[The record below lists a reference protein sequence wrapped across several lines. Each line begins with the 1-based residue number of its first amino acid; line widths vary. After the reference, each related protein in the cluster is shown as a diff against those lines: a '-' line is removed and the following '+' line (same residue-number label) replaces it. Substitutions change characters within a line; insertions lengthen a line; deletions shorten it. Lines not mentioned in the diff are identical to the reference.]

1 MKHIFQSFVSSR
13 DDIDRLITILALL
26 VALK

>member
-1 MKHIFQSFVSSR
+1 MKSVIKFIFTSR

>member
-1 MKHIFQSFVSSR
+1 MKKVIRNIISSR
-13 DDIDRLITILALL
+13 DDIDRLITVLALL

>member
-1 MKHIFQSFVSSR
+1 MKKAIKFVLTSR
-13 DDIDRLITILALL
+13 DDFDRLITVLALL